1 MEKQYER
8 EREAERRAEKEC
20 IRTVGEINKKI
31 DKIQTIIQEQGRQTN
46 TNLSSFIS
54 QTRRKRKKDK
64 KNMLFFGILSG
75 LTALFYYYYTYSKGG
90 GVCMIKIYDDKTV
103 EVIEN

>member
-31 DKIQTIIQEQGRQTN
+31 DKIQTIIQKCNEQGRQTN

-54 QTRRKRKKDK
+54 ETQRIRKKNK

-75 LTALFYYYYTYSKGG
+75 LAAILYYYK
-90 GVCMIKIYDDKTV
+90 KKK
-103 EVIEN
+103 

>member
-31 DKIQTIIQEQGRQTN
+31 DKIQTIIQKCNEQGRQTN

-75 LTALFYYYYTYSKGG
+75 LTALFYYYK
-90 GVCMIKIYDDKTV
+90 KRK
-103 EVIEN
+103 

>member
-31 DKIQTIIQEQGRQTN
+31 DKIQTIIQKCNEQGRQTN

-54 QTRRKRKKDK
+54 ETQRIRKKNK

-75 LTALFYYYYTYSKGG
+75 ITAILYYYK
-90 GVCMIKIYDDKTV
+90 KKK
-103 EVIEN
+103 

>member
-31 DKIQTIIQEQGRQTN
+31 DKIQIN
-46 TNLSSFIS
+46 H
-54 QTRRKRKKDK
+54 
-64 KNMLFFGILSG
+64 
-75 LTALFYYYYTYSKGG
+75 SK
-90 GVCMIKIYDDKTV
+90 MQ
-103 EVIEN
+103 